1 MSLFTEELCE
11 KILSTH
17 VFFDNQKMAELVAQT
32 LIDKEGLVV
41 NSECDS
47 RTARCPHPYC
57 PSSIFGGSMMLE
69 DIEYFYLWHVPHFHK
84 STIYPG
90 NPSHLS
96 SFLQTVLSTHS
107 GLCYLNERST
117 LLQSNPS
124 SSSLLSSILQS
135 KRTEFIEGCKESLRS
150 SAVNDFGQ
158 SIHDDIVKLTN
169 ELDGM

>member
-96 SFLQTVLSTHS
+96 SFLQKVLSTHS

-117 LLQSNPS
+117 LLQSNPAS
-124 SSSLLSSILQS
+124 SFLLSSILQS
-135 KRTEFIEGCKESLRS
+135 KRTEFIERCKESLRS